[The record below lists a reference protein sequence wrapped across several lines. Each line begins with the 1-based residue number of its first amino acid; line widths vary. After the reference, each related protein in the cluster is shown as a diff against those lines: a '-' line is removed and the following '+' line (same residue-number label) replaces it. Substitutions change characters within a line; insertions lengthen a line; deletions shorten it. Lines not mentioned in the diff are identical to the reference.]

1 MLHLVNA
8 FYFTFYNIQHS
19 KLEFTNSAL
28 PPELVPQVPPGHS
41 LAPLVLASIIARPV
55 VGGEKSG
62 DLSPQVISLFSVL
75 RVIHAK
81 HDHLLIHQVVLNK
94 LIFVVSAGKILITI
108 LMCHLRKRKRL
119 AWKKVQTQLMKR
131 YKVNKNLYYFMV
143 KLKVKVIEKES
154 R

>member
-1 MLHLVNA
+1 MLHLVNT

-28 PPELVPQVPPGHS
+28 PPELVPQVPPG
-41 LAPLVLASIIARPV
+41 LAPLVSVIARPV

-62 DLSPQVISLFSVL
+62 DLSPQVVSLFSVL
-75 RVIHAK
+75 RVIHAE
-81 HDHLLIHQVVLNK
+81 HDHLLIHQAVLNK

-108 LMCHLRKRKRL
+108 LMSHLRNRKRL

>member
-1 MLHLVNA
+1 MLHLVNT

-28 PPELVPQVPPGHS
+28 PPELVPQVPPG
-41 LAPLVLASIIARPV
+41 LAPLVSVIARPV

-62 DLSPQVISLFSVL
+62 DLSPQVVSLFSVL

-81 HDHLLIHQVVLNK
+81 HDHLLIHQAVLNK

-108 LMCHLRKRKRL
+108 LMSHLRNRKRL